1 MCVFVLLEVPEQVTC
16 LYFGSSV
23 SYYLIER
30 QIPKRKLLGL
40 QRKGKAWEVPG
51 IIVGSISYRSRDLRT
66 GLTATNRKSV

>member
-1 MCVFVLLEVPEQVTC
+1 
-16 LYFGSSV
+16 V